1 MPVVLKHFIYPF
13 AAYFSDVWGPAIES
27 FSHKK
32 YYVSFIDDYSKFTW
46 IYLICHKSDVFKY
59 FFKFQSLVD
68 RMFNHKIIS
77 VQSDWGREYERLN
90 SLFCQVGIAHQVS
103 CPHTINK
110 MGLLNASTVILLK
123 WA

>member
-1 MPVVLKHFIYPF
+1 VQLLIILVNLCVMPVVLKHFIYPF

-27 FSHKK
+27 FGHKK

-46 IYLICHKSDVFKY
+46 IYLIFHKSDVFKY
-59 FFKFQSLVD
+59 FLKFQSLVD

-90 SLFCQVGIAHQVS
+90 SLFVKLALPIKFLA
-103 CPHTINK
+103 PTP
-110 MGLLNASTVILLK
+110 STK
-123 WA
+123 WGC